1 VTYFKGHPVDSFGG
15 DQMTRHFLKIMLP
28 FTLVFFVLSGV
39 GGFLVFD
46 SVWNSGSVPNSGS
59 LVEVIGGAVLL
70 ALGLFAVYPQVRLA
84 LCWMQAARDEYDRN
98 VECENLRR

>member
-1 VTYFKGHPVDSFGG
+1 
-15 DQMTRHFLKIMLP
+15 MTRHFLKIMLP
-28 FTLVFFVLSGV
+28 FTLGFFVLSGL
-39 GGFLVFD
+39 GGFLVLD
-46 SVWNSGSVPNSGS
+46 SVRNSGPVPNSGS

-84 LCWMQAARDEYDRN
+84 LCWMQAARDEYDRS